1 MSLHLASP
9 GTELHRVAII
19 DDEEDQAEVMS
30 FRLED
35 AGLEPII
42 IRAERPFTTHDH
54 LDAAV
59 AANNVQG
66 IICDH
71 RLTRHNYSFFNGAS
85 YVAHKNREGMP
96 SLLMTQYI
104 DIDVDV
110 SIREF
115 RKDIPVLLSR
125 EATSPDNLRLG
136 FETTIEELTG
146 RISPHRKPHRA
157 VVRVTARK
165 SEDGEEV
172 LDVFVPQWNPHKAVR
187 FPIKL
192 IRNIDQALIQPGLR
206 LLASVNID
214 ARESLELYF
223 SDFQLAPEPD
233 PEDGLG

>member
-1 MSLHLASP
+1 MSVQLASP
-9 GTELHRVAII
+9 ETGLNRIAII
-19 DDEEDQAEVMS
+19 DDEEDQAEVTS

-35 AGLEPII
+35 AGLEPVI
-42 IRAERPFTTHDH
+42 IRAERPFESHQQ

-66 IICDH
+66 IVCDH
-71 RLTRHNYSFFNGAS
+71 RLTRHNYSSFNGAS

-125 EATSPDNLRLG
+125 EATNPENLRLG
-136 FETTIEELTG
+136 FDVTIKEITG
-146 RISPHRKPHRA
+146 RVSSHRKPHRA
-157 VVRVTARK
+157 LVRVTARNTE
-165 SEDGEEV
+165 SGEDV
-172 LDVFVPQWNPHKAVR
+172 LDVIVPQWNPHRAVR
-187 FPIKL
+187 FPLKL
-192 IRNIDQALIQPGLR
+192 IRDVDEALIQPGLR
-206 LLASVNID
+206 LLATVNID
-214 ARESLELYF
+214 ARDSLELYF

-233 PEDGLG
+233 MGDGLG